1 MKKGRIVALG
11 VLVAAGAGG
20 IYWWRRPE
28 PAAKV
33 TFRPVTVER
42 GDLEVTTLATGVVQP
57 QNRLELKPPIAG
69 RVDRILVQEGA
80 RVGQGQVLAWM
91 SSLERAALLDVAR
104 AKGPEEVLHWE
115 ELYKPAPLLAPLGG
129 TIIARNVE
137 PGQSVT
143 TDVAVFV
150 ISDRLIVKAQVDE
163 TDIGRIAVGQE
174 ASVTLDAYSDRRIG
188 ARVDHI
194 AYEAVTVNNVTVYE
208 VDVLPSAV
216 PDFMRSGMTA
226 NVTFRVAHSAGTL
239 VVPAEA
245 IEREGKAAI
254 ARVPAKKPKGP
265 PETRAVE
272 TGLTDGNR
280 VEVRSG
286 LAEGD
291 TVLVPVLELPEGA
304 VDQATSP
311 LFGFGNRRRGGGS
324 GGGGRR

>member
-1 MKKGRIVALG
+1 MRKGRIVALL
-11 VLVAAGAGG
+11 VVAAAAGGG

-28 PAAKV
+28 PAPKV

-42 GDLEVTTLATGVVQP
+42 GDIEVTTLATGVVQP

-69 RVDRILVQEGA
+69 RVDKILVREGA

-104 AKGPEEVLHWE
+104 AKGPEEVAHWE

-143 TDVAVFV
+143 VDLAVFV
-150 ISDRLIVKAQVDE
+150 LSDRLIVKAQVDE
-163 TDIGRIAVGQE
+163 TDIGRIAVGQQ
-174 ASVTLDAYSDRRIG
+174 ASVTLDAYSDRPIE

-208 VDVLPSAV
+208 VDVLPAAV

-226 NVTFRVAHSAGTL
+226 NVTFQVAKSAGTL
-239 VVPAEA
+239 VLPAEA
-245 IEREGKAAI
+245 VEREGKTAT
-254 ARVPAKKPKGP
+254 ARVPAKKKRDE
-265 PETRAVE
+265 PEIKTIEA
-272 TGLTDGNR
+272 GLSDGNR
-280 VEVRSG
+280 IEVRAG

-291 TVLVPVLELPEGA
+291 TVLVPVLELPEGEA
-304 VDQATSP
+304 QATSP
-311 LFGFGNRRRGGGS
+311 LFGFGNRRRGGGQ